1 MDFTQEAIDCLSC
14 ADILKDD
21 VFLSLLEIADPVKYE
36 RTFQALEKRAAELR
50 TKTEFKKT
58 LKAFKEKEKNYNKSE
73 VKHELTKQGT
83 VPLKFDGGKN
93 PQLTIENFLSILEND
108 PLLKDYLLYNELSNA
123 PECISSGE
131 IRRWKDEDDS
141 WLRGYIEQNY
151 CIYSPQKLDDALRVR
166 FNQRRYHPVREKIQ
180 SITWDGKPRIKRFLI
195 EWLKVDDC
203 PYSEEVSR
211 LIFAGGIHR
220 AFNPGCKFEDMAVL
234 IGKKQGEGKSTIIRW
249 LAMDDKFFREVNEI
263 DGQRGV
269 EAVEGG

>member
-108 PLLKDYLLYNELSNA
+108 PLLKD
-123 PECISSGE
+123 
-131 IRRWKDEDDS
+131 
-141 WLRGYIEQNY
+141 
-151 CIYSPQKLDDALRVR
+151 
-166 FNQRRYHPVREKIQ
+166 
-180 SITWDGKPRIKRFLI
+180 
-195 EWLKVDDC
+195 
-203 PYSEEVSR
+203 
-211 LIFAGGIHR
+211 
-220 AFNPGCKFEDMAVL
+220 
-234 IGKKQGEGKSTIIRW
+234 
-249 LAMDDKFFREVNEI
+249 
-263 DGQRGV
+263 
-269 EAVEGG
+269 